1 MGLRLEPFETVRDVM
16 NNVLGGSTRAISRL
30 IPFFV
35 ATVVEYMTLVFRTL
49 SAQRL
54 NPTSLDH
61 PSVYAVISF
70 LYVSSLAVLPLNP
83 KPLSYHPLPTYQ
95 DLPSTLNWEY
105 MIPNSGYLGPNRG

>member
-30 IPFFV
+30 IPILFV
-35 ATVVEYMTLVFRTL
+35 ATIIEYMTLVFRTL

-61 PSVYAVISF
+61 PSVYVVVYC
-70 LYVSSLAVLPLNP
+70 LYVSSLAVVPLNP
-83 KPLSYHPLPTYQ
+83 LNYHPLPTYQ
-95 DLPSTLNWEY
+95 DLPSTLNWGY
-105 MIPNSGYLGPNRG
+105 MVPNGGYLGPNRG